1 MQTPIQT
8 TDIKFSGLS
17 TLPAEAWSN
26 PGSLAASIGCIAREG
41 SLWPLP
47 PIPEAASPT
56 ATLPEGYPQFPVI
69 EFGLQRAGYLTFS
82 QQYSVPAS
90 LAPVSTASGG
100 MTQVHRADAS
110 SAADASAAATAIFSA
125 FADAARQQAEAKGYF
140 HQPFFVRYALRLT
153 DGSLILPSS
162 PILMLPTIM
171 PPCLAIDTVTAQAD
185 DADYNIVTLS
195 SGSHPY
201 CALRY
206 RILSLPD
213 PRWASRIAAID
224 IFVTVPILTYDADS
238 IAQTGIVSYSQIAD
252 AQSGGALRGRA
263 EANDPL
269 AGVWAE
275 ANDAYAMHTVDSL
288 GWDQLRA
295 WAVTPNSALAQQL
308 AAASEFHRIASIP
321 YPFAS
326 VMSDFANV
334 DIACATSAA
343 IAAMPVMEEYSL
355 SHFTLAPTFATQ
367 IGTRWHIGAGT
378 MAFPAPLPLLASC
391 ARCVSASSADSYT
404 VTARVWILHDGDIY
418 QAVGQSQC
426 AQDLAEAFPP
436 SLFYPHP
443 GAFLME
449 LECEGAAYRMPL
461 LPHPSLDGAYWMGTL
476 DSLAAPAYN
485 CQAPVGE
492 YATVCPTPNIL
503 RTSLPDNPLCFPI
516 TNTIGTGTL
525 MGVASAMRAVSSGQ
539 WGEYP
544 LYAFSTDGVWALQA
558 TSSGFAVKQ
567 QVTSVPCSSAA
578 SICQLDD
585 SVAFASLRGV
595 MILSGSK
602 CECVSGNLTQIPRR
616 ATDTP
621 HWQEWM
627 PTAMPQWTEIA
638 TNCRFAYDSQRQL
651 LWAISDDTALV
662 YHLSSE
668 QWGEAKAYATQMTIL
683 TRPITLS
690 DRDRVRVTAIELLPP
705 VSGPLQWVLY
715 GSDDLRRWSII
726 ASGSAPAIDG
736 ILGSPYRYAALA
748 IKTAPQPLHGLRLTL
763 AQ

>member
-1 MQTPIQT
+1 MQNQIQT

-17 TLPAEAWSN
+17 TLPAEAWSA

-47 PIPEAASPT
+47 AIPEAQSTDAS
-56 ATLPEGYPQFPVI
+56 LPEGYPEFPII

-82 QQYSVPAS
+82 QPYSVPAS
-90 LAPVSTASGG
+90 LAPVSTATGG
-100 MTQVHRADAS
+100 MTQVHRADAAS
-110 SAADASAAATAIFSA
+110 TADTSAAATAIFSA
-125 FADAARQQAEAKGYF
+125 FAEAARQQTEAKGYF

-162 PILMLPTIM
+162 PILMLPTIL
-171 PPCLAIDTVTAQAD
+171 PPCLAIDSVTTDAD
-185 DADYNIVTLS
+185 DADCNILTLS
-195 SGSHPY
+195 SSSHPY

-213 PRWASRIAAID
+213 PKWASRIAAID
-224 IFVTVPILTYDADS
+224 IFATVPIPTYDADS
-238 IAQTGIVSYSQIAD
+238 IAQTGVVNYSEIAA
-252 AQSGGALRGRA
+252 AQSGALRGRA
-263 EANDPL
+263 EADDPL
-269 AGVWAE
+269 AGVWAD
-275 ANDAYAMHTVDSL
+275 ANDAYAIHTVGSL
-288 GWDQLRA
+288 GWAQLRA

-308 AAASEFHRIASIP
+308 ASASEFHRIASIP

-334 DIACATSAA
+334 DVTCATSAA
-343 IAAMPVMEEYSL
+343 IAAMPVMEEYNL

-367 IGTRWHIGAGT
+367 IGTRWHIGAGAMT
-378 MAFPAPLPLLASC
+378 FPTPLPLLASS
-391 ARCVSASSADSYT
+391 ARCVSASTAASYT
-404 VTARVWILHDGDIY
+404 VTARVWILHKEAIY
-418 QAVGQSQC
+418 QAVDQWQSP
-426 AQDLAEAFPP
+426 QDLAEAFPP
-436 SLFYPHP
+436 CLFYPHP

-449 LECEGAAYRMPL
+449 LECEGASYLVPL
-461 LPHPSLDGAYWMGTL
+461 LPHSGLDGAYWMGSL
-476 DSLAAPAYN
+476 DSLAAPGYD
-485 CQAPVGE
+485 CQAPDGE
-492 YATVCPTPNIL
+492 YSAVYPTPNIL

-516 TNTIGTGTL
+516 TNTIGTGAL

-567 QVTSVPCSSAA
+567 QVTSVPCSSAT

-585 SVAFASLRGV
+585 SVAFASLRGA
-595 MILSGSK
+595 MMLSGSK
-602 CECVSGNLTQIPRR
+602 CECISANLTQLPRP
-616 ATDTP
+616 TLDLP

-627 PTAMPQWTEIA
+627 PTAMLQWAAMAID
-638 TNCRFAYDSQRQL
+638 CRFAYDSARQL
-651 LWAISDDTALV
+651 LWAISDGSALV

-668 QWGEAKAYATQMTIL
+668 QWGEAKTDTTQMTIL
-683 TRPITLS
+683 TRPITLNNHN
-690 DRDRVRVTAIELLPP
+690 RVRVTAIELMPP
-705 VSGPLQWVLY
+705 VSGPMQWVLY
-715 GSDDLRRWSII
+715 GSDDLRHWSII
-726 ASGSAPAIDG
+726 ASTAVPAIDG

-748 IKTAPQPLHGLRLTL
+748 VKSAPQPLHGLRLTV